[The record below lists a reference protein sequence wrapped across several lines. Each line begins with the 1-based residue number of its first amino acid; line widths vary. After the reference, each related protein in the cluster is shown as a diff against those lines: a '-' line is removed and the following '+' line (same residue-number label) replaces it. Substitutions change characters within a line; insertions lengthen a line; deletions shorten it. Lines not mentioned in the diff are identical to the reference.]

1 MARIEFMDFNGKP
14 MSTVKSVIT
23 EGAILKPLDFEL
35 SESSPYSSDF
45 PWEDPNATVSLIEA
59 TTNENFA
66 LIGWDVDESSAT
78 YLQSFSVDMDT
89 LASKILDTNDMK
101 NLVVDNLT
109 VNDTTILGTGDSSD
123 EIYLQ
128 GEVIGLPVPNASYTI
143 ISAPT
148 VSINFDTVT
157 ANHFISGNFSGT
169 TGEFDNL
176 KVGGQPYRPFI
187 VQANAPIGPS
197 VQNYLW
203 INNANNNPV
212 PIIMYCSVDANSSAS
227 ITSDQWHPLGAVF
240 G

>member
-1 MARIEFMDFNGKP
+1 MARIEFMDFNGEP

-78 YLQSFSVDMDT
+78 YLQSFSVDMNT
-89 LASKILDTNDMK
+89 LASKILGTSGMK

-109 VNDTTILGTGDSSD
+109 VRDNTKLGD
-123 EIYLQ
+123 
-128 GEVIGLPVPNASYTI
+128 N
-143 ISAPT
+143 PT
-148 VSINFDTVT
+148 EDTVT
-157 ANHFISGNFSGT
+157 ISATVVGLNCNANFSGGTVTATHFVGDDFSGT
-169 TGEFDNL
+169 TVSATTGKFTTLE
-176 KVGGQPYRPFI
+176 VGGQPYRPFI
-187 VQANAPIGPS
+187 IQSTAPTGGGKG
-197 VQNYLW
+197 NYLW
-203 INNANNNPV
+203 INTSNNAVPV
-212 PIIMYCSVDANSSAS
+212 IMYTASADP
-227 ITSDQWHPLGAVF
+227 TSDADWHPLGAVF